1 MGTQHH
7 TAASATPRRRSRLAV
22 ALFAAVLAAPL
33 ANVAAAEGD
42 AATERVQVREYDMKL
57 KLVREAYHAKDW
69 DRAFRL
75 SSETARWGDKWSQF
89 VLGSMYLDG
98 LGGAEENVL
107 LSYGWLAAAAESGIP
122 EFVAAAEKLYAAIP
136 AEHKEKADQV
146 AGVFTRRYG
155 LEATGV
161 TCEKRRVTG
170 SNRRVLDCRKSRSM
184 NDEWI
189 VVPAWDGAA
198 ASSSGSS
205 LAYEKQKED

>member
-1 MGTQHH
+1 MSSRQQT
-7 TAASATPRRRSRLAV
+7 TSAARPRRPLALAV
-22 ALFAAVLAAPL
+22 LACALAAPL
-33 ANVAAAEGD
+33 ANVAAADGKG
-42 AATERVQVREYDMKL
+42 AAMERVQVREYDLKL

-107 LSYGWLAAAAESGIP
+107 LSYGWLAAAAESDIP
-122 EFVAAAEKLYAAIP
+122 EFVGAAQKLYAAIP
-136 AEHKEKADQV
+136 EEHKDKADQV
-146 AGVFTRRYG
+146 AAVFTRRYG
-155 LEATGV
+155 LDATGV

-184 NDEWI
+184 SDEFI
-189 VVPAWDGAA
+189 LVPAWDGDS
-198 ASSSGSS
+198 ASADRSS
-205 LAYEKQKED
+205 LAYGERKSD